1 MVENNLTQVWEKY
14 YKDKKI
20 ETALKDH
27 NFFSLEVNAIL
38 NQLFNESLNMKKSN
52 LKILEIGCGTGFF
65 ANQLYSFLENKSI
78 NFRYIGID
86 FSKNAIKKAK
96 NRKIKKCK
104 FIQTDFIKFLK
115 NNKTNFDFIISQRTI
130 MAIMDPLSQTQLLKL
145 IKKSLTMNGVGVFS
159 EISGQAYK
167 KILKL
172 RKNLGVSL
180 LEKVWHSKHIDENE
194 IKSIFSKSKKI
205 DFSSTYWLIT
215 RVIYP
220 YFQKPKQNTKLHNF
234 ASKLSQCGNY
244 GLVKLFV
251 VHR

>member
-1 MVENNLTQVWEKY
+1 MIKNNLIQTWEKY
-14 YKDKKI
+14 YEDEKI

-27 NFFSLEVNAIL
+27 NFFSLEVKSIL
-38 NQLFNESLNMKKSN
+38 NQLFKESLDMKKSN

-65 ANQLYSFLENKSI
+65 ANQLHLFLNSKSI
-78 NFRYIGID
+78 NFSYTGVD

-104 FIQTDFIKFLK
+104 FIQTEFIKFLK
-115 NNKTNFDFIISQRTI
+115 INKTNYDFIISQRTI
-130 MAIMDPLSQTQLLKL
+130 MAIMNPISQTKLLKL
-145 IKKSLTMNGVGVFS
+145 IKKSLTVNGVGIFS
-159 EISGQAYK
+159 EITLQAYK

-172 RKNLGVSL
+172 RKTLGVSS
-180 LEKVWHSKHIDENE
+180 LEKVWHSNHIDENE
-194 IKSIFSKSKKI
+194 IKSIFTKSKKI

-220 YFQKPKQNTKLHNF
+220 YFQKPRHNTKLHNF
-234 ASKLSQCGNY
+234 ASKISQCGNY

-251 VHR
+251 VYR